1 MKAKVCDPPRS
12 VQKKSSSSFQ
22 ILSHVLSVYYTHT
35 QTKET
40 RNVIPHEV
48 LRRLLNS
55 SISSVEG
62 FLPKSVHLKLFKSA
76 EHKFFE
82 PLLLSPSVERKLFI
96 SKFFSFFPFHF
107 TSCRC
112 PASPFDPIVQNML
125 KNCVSISTGIKP
137 LCSSRGWIVFWE
149 EEYIGLKLFLDCM
162 MKHCTCIL
170 MVVQINCYSERR
182 N

>member
-40 RNVIPHEV
+40 RYVIPHEV
-48 LRRLLNS
+48 LRSLLNS

-76 EHKFFE
+76 EHKFFK

-96 SKFFSFFPFHF
+96 SNFQVLFIFPLSLHK
-107 TSCRC
+107 
-112 PASPFDPIVQNML
+112 L
-125 KNCVSISTGIKP
+125 P
-137 LCSSRGWIVFWE
+137 LSRRAPHLTQLCKI
-149 EEYIGLKLFLDCM
+149 C
-162 MKHCTCIL
+162 
-170 MVVQINCYSERR
+170 
-182 N
+182 